1 MNIIDNYQF
10 ENFIGIFDNVID
22 DQDCQRIIKHF
33 ELVQSSKLSMS
44 RQQIN
49 PQIKKSQKDT
59 DNYFLSGTSGFANP
73 QVEDIISSADSW
85 IFENFKT
92 AVMSCYNLYADKF
105 GVFND
110 LGKHAIS
117 GSIKIQKSEK
127 SQGYH
132 MWHCEN
138 DCIKTGNRV
147 ALIILYLNDL
157 DEGGET
163 EFLYQSLRI
172 APSKGRMIICPSDWT
187 HTHRGN
193 PPLKDEKYII
203 TTWIEFIE

>member
-1 MNIIDNYQF
+1 MNIIANYQF
-10 ENFIGIFDNVID
+10 ENFIGIFDSVLD
-22 DQDCQRIIKHF
+22 SEECQRITKHF
-33 ELVQSSKLSMS
+33 ELVRSVKLSQS

-49 PQIKKSQKDT
+49 PQIKKNQKDT
-59 DNYFLSGTSGFANP
+59 DNYFLSSTAGMAN
-73 QVEDIISSADSW
+73 QGVEDIISSADSW
-85 IFENFKT
+85 IFEKFKT
-92 AVMSCYNLYADKF
+92 AVWSCYNLYSEKF
-105 GVFND
+105 GVFHD
-110 LGKHAIS
+110 LASHAIS
-117 GSIKIQKSEK
+117 GSVKIQKTEK

-132 MWHCEN
+132 VWHCEN

-172 APSKGRMIICPSDWT
+172 APRAGRMIICPSDWT

-193 PPLKDEKYII
+193 PPLQGEKYII